1 LRFDAPFGA
10 NTGLRQGDA
19 LKTSDMRKRLS
30 GIVVII
36 AVLCALAITGFM
48 QLAKVARFH
57 ELNALHLQAAHA
69 LDQQIRATIG
79 AQPKIDALR
88 QSVTQVRAQ
97 PLACL
102 QEAVVFERF
111 EIALLGGEVL
121 LRLCERDLALAE
133 RSLADLA
140 AYQAGTLSATELMT
154 RITAATTT
162 FREYSEAF
170 IAPVAELGQRV
181 VRLMLYGML
190 LVAAVAFVV
199 VLGIVRQVRSTIQR
213 LQASNLSLAQSEGRN
228 RQLALYDSLTGLPNR
243 SLFLDRVNQA
253 IALTRRSNTALAVM
267 FVDLDR
273 FKDINDSR
281 GHAAGDQLL
290 KTISERL
297 QSVVRSSDTVA
308 RLGGDEF
315 AVIVGQVADRNDPV
329 LVALRTLDAVSKP
342 LQIDGVEHRI
352 SASIGITVCPQDGE
366 DADTLLKNADLA
378 MYETKAAG
386 RNGYRFYSQQTDET
400 ARSRLRT
407 EQFLR
412 AALAADQLLLHY
424 HPIVDL
430 GNGQVVGAEALLRWN
445 HPEDGL
451 TFPDSFI
458 TLAEETG
465 LICEI
470 GYWVLEQAL
479 AQCQAWRRQ
488 QPAFTM
494 AVNVSVRQL
503 RDPQFVEHVA
513 VLLGKYAVPAAA
525 LHVEIT
531 ESLFLAGEDLALSTL
546 HMLGELGVTLSIDD
560 FGTGYSSFGYLR
572 QLPFGI
578 LKIDRSFIRG
588 VPGNPDDAAIASA
601 ILSMAQSLGLRVVAE
616 GIEFDAHMAFLRER
630 HCPFGQG
637 YLFSLP
643 LPAETFDPGAR
654 YPVV

>member
-1 LRFDAPFGA
+1 
-10 NTGLRQGDA
+10 
-19 LKTSDMRKRLS
+19 MRKRLLA
-30 GIVVII
+30 IVAII
-36 AVLCALAITGFM
+36 ALLCVLAVTGFV
-48 QLAKVARFH
+48 QLGKVARFH
-57 ELNALHLQAAHA
+57 ELNALHLQATHA
-69 LDQQIRATIG
+69 LNEQIHASAG
-79 AQPKIDALR
+79 ALPNIDALR
-88 QSVTQVRAQ
+88 QIIEQVRAQ

-102 QEAVVFERF
+102 REAGAFERF
-111 EIALLGGEVL
+111 EIAVLGGNAL
-121 LRLCERDLALAE
+121 LRLCERDLALADH
-133 RSLADLA
+133 SLAEVA
-140 AYQAGTLSATELMT
+140 AYQAGTLSAAELMA
-154 RITAATTT
+154 RITAAAAT
-162 FREYSEAF
+162 FREYSDAF
-170 IAPVAELGQRV
+170 IRPVAELGQRL
-181 VRLMLYGML
+181 VRIMLVGML
-190 LVAAVAFVV
+190 LVATTAIGVAW
-199 VLGIVRQVRSTIQR
+199 GIVRQVRSAIAR
-213 LQASNLSLAQSEGRN
+213 LQAANLSLAQSEGRN

-253 IALTRRSNTALAVM
+253 IAFTRRSNTSLALM

-281 GHAAGDQLL
+281 GHGAGDELL
-290 KTISERL
+290 KAVSQRL
-297 QSVVRSSDTVA
+297 QAVVRSSDTVA

-329 LVALRTLDAVSKP
+329 MVALRTLEAVAKP
-342 LQIDGVEHRI
+342 IQIDGVEHQI
-352 SASIGITVCPQDGE
+352 SASIGITLCPQDGE

-407 EQFLR
+407 KQFLR
-412 AALAADQLLLHY
+412 TAVASEQLLLHY

-430 GNGQVVGAEALLRWN
+430 RNGHTVGSEALLRWN

-451 TFPDSFI
+451 VFPDTFI
-458 TLAEETG
+458 ALAEETG

-470 GYWVLEQAL
+470 GYWVLDQAL
-479 AQCQAWRRQ
+479 AQCRIWRVQ

-503 RDPQFVEHVA
+503 RDPQFVDQVA
-513 VLLGKYAVPAAA
+513 ALLAKYTVPAAA

-546 HMLGELGVTLSIDD
+546 HMLGELGVSLSIDD

-572 QLPFGI
+572 QLPFRI

-588 VPGNPDDAAIASA
+588 VPGNPDDAAITSA
-601 ILSMAQSLGLRVVAE
+601 ILSMAQSLGLSVVAE
-616 GIEFDAHMAFLRER
+616 GIEFDAHMTFLRGQA
-630 HCPFGQG
+630 CPFGQG

-643 LPAETFDPGAR
+643 LPAAQFDPVAH
-654 YPVV
+654 YPLS